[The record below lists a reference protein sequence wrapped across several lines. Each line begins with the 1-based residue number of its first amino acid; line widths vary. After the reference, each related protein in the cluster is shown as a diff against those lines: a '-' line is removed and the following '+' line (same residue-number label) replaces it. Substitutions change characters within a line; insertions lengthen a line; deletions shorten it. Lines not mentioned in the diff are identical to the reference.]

1 MESKALPKSPPG
13 PAVAPAAREPTPQ
26 RPVVPPRRPPP
37 PKKTTSPVAGP
48 VPEARA
54 SPLPGRPMLVP
65 PKARPFLSAA
75 IQDEAKVKSS
85 VGPKVISKAVERG
98 EGRERTSAP
107 FSNPDVSK
115 EALYVA
121 VADFEGDEETNS
133 FREGTLFEVREKNSS
148 GWWFCKVLTGGP
160 CWEGWIPSNYL
171 RKKP

>member
-1 MESKALPKSPPG
+1 
-13 PAVAPAAREPTPQ
+13 
-26 RPVVPPRRPPP
+26 
-37 PKKTTSPVAGP
+37 
-48 VPEARA
+48 
-54 SPLPGRPMLVP
+54 MLVP